1 MSIECS
7 YRVLLAGIVALLLVG
22 CSKDSLSAK
31 HTASDDAVDNLFEN
45 YASRTK
51 SHLEPTV
58 GAYLS
63 QVKTAVEKNFVDFN
77 TYSGKVCTLRIS
89 MAPDGSLE
97 DVKKEN
103 GDPEFCRAAL
113 AAVKKTDFP
122 KPPSQQIYDLFKN
135 APLVFR
141 P

>member
-1 MSIECS
+1 MTL
-7 YRVLLAGIVALLLVG
+7 LLAGCA
-22 CSKDSLSAK
+22 KDTPSAK
-31 HTASDDAVDNLFEN
+31 HTVSHDAVDKLFEN
-45 YASRTK
+45 YATRTK
-51 SHLEPTV
+51 SSSEPTV

-77 TYSGKVCTLRIS
+77 TYSGKACTLRIS

-97 DVKKEN
+97 DVKKED

-122 KPPSQQIYDLFKN
+122 KPPSQKIYDLFKN